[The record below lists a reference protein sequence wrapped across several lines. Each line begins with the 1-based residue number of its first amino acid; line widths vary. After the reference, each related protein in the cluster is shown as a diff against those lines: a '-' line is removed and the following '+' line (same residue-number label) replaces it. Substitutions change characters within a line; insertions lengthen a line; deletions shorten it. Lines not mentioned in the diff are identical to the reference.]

1 MLSSTEVDSNIS
13 ANNSPGKEIHSLDDL
28 KEIFDTSKAAKFI
41 ISMEVKGNYHE
52 MQ

>member
-1 MLSSTEVDSNIS
+1 
-13 ANNSPGKEIHSLDDL
+13 L

-52 MQ
+52 MQWDTKELK